1 MIYGTAIIVLFKLL
15 QEKKTSA
22 NLIANNNKNS
32 FSNNNGKH
40 LSLGVK
46 QILKCMRVYDW
57 NEKKTTT
64 QNRPLH
70 ESSTWS
76 FYDERKKNRN
86 GAAQN
91 KENTTH
97 NNAVIFPIAFVL
109 IDKIS
114 MSRDTCMQC
123 CVFFRMIIKM
133 QEQ

>member
-1 MIYGTAIIVLFKLL
+1 M
-15 QEKKTSA
+15 
-22 NLIANNNKNS
+22 ANNNKNS

-46 QILKCMRVYDW
+46 QILKCMRMYDW
-57 NEKKTTT
+57 NEEKK
-64 QNRPLH
+64 QQHRIDLYMNLVHGPFMMN
-70 ESSTWS
+70 EK
-76 FYDERKKNRN
+76 KKNRN

-123 CVFFRMIIKM
+123 CVFFRIIIKM